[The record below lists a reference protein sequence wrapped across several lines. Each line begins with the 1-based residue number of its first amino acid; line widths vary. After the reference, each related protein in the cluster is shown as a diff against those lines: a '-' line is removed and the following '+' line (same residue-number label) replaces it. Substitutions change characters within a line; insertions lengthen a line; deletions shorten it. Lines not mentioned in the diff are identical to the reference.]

1 MMAEN
6 LVLGIDIG
14 GSSVKGAIVDVNAGC
29 IVSQRCTIEHEPL
42 PSLARITESIT
53 TIIHEVQYKGKDIGV
68 GFPGVVSD
76 YEVINGPNMGND
88 VRHGSLIDSLS
99 ENGLSSTLLN
109 DADSALYHA
118 IRNYKKYSATE
129 TILLITIGTSLGTA
143 VSQRGRLL
151 RNVELGRLLNED
163 GVRIDQTASAR
174 ALREGGMD
182 MRSWTKNLSLAIT
195 RIASC
200 VSPEIILLGGGITEQ
215 PESWFDMV
223 DVDWTVKLAPDS
235 NQAGLLGAACW
246 HNDSKNEA
254 LGRNLP

>member
-1 MMAEN
+1 MAEN

-14 GSSVKGAIVDVNAGC
+14 GSSVKGGIVDVNAGR
-29 IVSQRCTIEHEPL
+29 VVGQRCTIEHEPL
-42 PSLARITESIT
+42 PRLEIITESIK
-53 TIIHEVQYKGKDIGV
+53 TIIHEVQYKGAEIGV

-76 YEVINGPNMGND
+76 YEVINGPNMGD
-88 VRHGSLIDSLS
+88 DIRHGSLIESLS
-99 ENGLSSTLLN
+99 ENGFSCTLLN

-118 IRNYKKYSATE
+118 IRNYKKYSGTE
-129 TILLITIGTSLGTA
+129 TTLLITIGTSLGTA

-174 ALREGGMD
+174 ALRENGTD
-182 MRSWTKNLSLAIT
+182 MRGWAENLSSAIT

-215 PESWFDMV
+215 PESWFGMV
-223 DVDWTVKLAPDS
+223 DVDWDVRLAPDS
-235 NQAGLLGAACW
+235 NQAGLIGAACW
-246 HNDSKNEA
+246 HNDSKMRHREEVSSK
-254 LGRNLP
+254 